1 MVPVTMRPRVP
12 SALLTGILAALA
24 LAVPAAGAH
33 STGTPSQ
40 IAWIRRAAGN
50 FLSAELQGN
59 GAAACGVLDA
69 RLRGHDC
76 ARRWDSRL
84 SAMLHRPG
92 ARKELQADSHAVS
105 SATVLVTGKH
115 ATIDLPHPLY
125 DGANHLT
132 WTEMCWMV
140 ER

>member
-1 MVPVTMRPRVP
+1 MRLRAP
-12 SALLTGILAALA
+12 SALLAGVLAALA
-24 LAVPAAGAH
+24 LGPAAGAH
-33 STGTPSQ
+33 STGTPAQ

-50 FLSAELQGN
+50 FIAAELQRD

-76 ARRWDSRL
+76 ARHWDSRL
-84 SAMLHRPG
+84 TALLRRHG
-92 ARKELQADSHAVS
+92 AREALRADRRAVPA
-105 SATVLVTGKH
+105 ATVSVMGRN

-125 DGANHLT
+125 EGDSRLT

>member
-1 MVPVTMRPRVP
+1 MRPRVP
-12 SALLTGILAALA
+12 CALLTGILAVLA
-24 LAVPAAGAH
+24 LGPAAAAH

-40 IAWIRRAAGN
+40 IAWVRRASGN
-50 FLSAELQGN
+50 FLAAELKGD

-76 ARRWDSRL
+76 ARHWNSRL
-84 SAMLHRPG
+84 AAMLHRPG
-92 ARKELQADSHAVS
+92 ARQALQADRRAVS
-105 SATVLVTGKH
+105 SATVLVTGGH

-125 DGANHLT
+125 GGVSRLAWN
-132 WTEMCWMV
+132 EMCWMV

>member
-1 MVPVTMRPRVP
+1 MRPRVP
-12 SALLTGILAALA
+12 SVLIAGVLAALA
-24 LAVPAAGAH
+24 LAPAAGAH
-33 STGTPSQ
+33 STGTPAQ
-40 IAWIRRAAGN
+40 IAWVRRAAGN
-50 FLSAELQGN
+50 FISAELQRN
-59 GAAACGVLDA
+59 GAAACAVLDA

-84 SAMLHRPG
+84 TALLRRHG
-92 ARKELQADSHAVS
+92 AREVLRADSRAVS
-105 SATVLVTGKH
+105 SATVLVTGAH

-125 DGANHLT
+125 EGASRLA

>member
-1 MVPVTMRPRVP
+1 MRTRVP
-12 SALLTGILAALA
+12 CALLTGVLAALA
-24 LAVPAAGAH
+24 LGPAAGAQ
-33 STGTPSQ
+33 STGTPAQ
-40 IAWIRRAAGN
+40 IAWVRRAAGN
-50 FLSAELQGN
+50 FIAAELQGN

-76 ARRWDSRL
+76 ASRWDSRL
-84 SAMLHRPG
+84 SALLHERG
-92 ARKELQADSHAVS
+92 AREALSADRRAIS
-105 SATVLVTGKH
+105 SAKVIVTGAH

-125 DGANHLT
+125 SGASRLG